1 MPMAAVQHPNVSWI
15 VCDQNAPGVFR
26 CACQICGASMQSPG
40 SGQAADQF
48 ARVHSAH
55 SSPAAS
61 PTHYGAGDLIAKAT
75 GALGIKPC
83 SPCEARRR
91 ALNGLF
97 PNVWRR

>member
-1 MPMAAVQHPNVSWI
+1 
-15 VCDQNAPGVFR
+15 
-26 CACQICGASMQSPG
+26 MQSPG

-55 SSPAAS
+55 QNPAPQ
-61 PTHYGAGDLIAKAT
+61 PTHYGAGDLVAKAT

-83 SPCEARRR
+83 APCDKRRQQ
-91 ALNGLF
+91 LNGLF

>member
-1 MPMAAVQHPNVSWI
+1 MPALQHPNVPWI
-15 VCDQNAPGVFR
+15 VCEQSAPGVFR
-26 CACQICGASMQSPG
+26 CACQVCHASMQSPG

-55 SSPAAS
+55 QNPAPQ
-61 PTHYGAGDLIAKAT
+61 PTHYGAGDLVAKAT

-83 SPCEARRR
+83 APCDKRRQQ
-91 ALNGLF
+91 LNGLF

>member
-1 MPMAAVQHPNVSWI
+1 MPALQHPNVSWI
-15 VCDQNAPGVFR
+15 LCEQSSPGGFR
-26 CACQICGASMQSPG
+26 CACQVCHASMLGPG

-55 SSPAAS
+55 QSAAPQ
-61 PTHYGAGDLIAKAT
+61 PTHYGAGDLVAKAT

-97 PNVWRR
+97 PSVWKR

>member
-1 MPMAAVQHPNVSWI
+1 MAQRGTA
-15 VCDQNAPGVFR
+15 
-26 CACQICGASMQSPG
+26 
-40 SGQAADQF
+40 QAADQF

-55 SSPAAS
+55 QSAAPQ

-91 ALNGLF
+91 ALNGLL
-97 PNVWRR
+97 PNVWKR

>member
-1 MPMAAVQHPNVSWI
+1 MPVVQHPNVPT
-15 VCDQNAPGVFR
+15 VHCQQGPGVYL
-26 CACQICGASMQSPG
+26 CTCQICGASMGHPG

-55 SSPAAS
+55 QPAAPA
-61 PTHYGAGDLIAKAT
+61 PTHYGAGDLVAKAT